1 MRTFYFTVA
10 FLCAT
15 FRASVGT
22 LPHAQRLQVVRP
34 QKLNSRHKRGVPDQA
49 TRDSPHP
56 DELLYRLPLEGR
68 KRTLHL
74 QRNGMLFGPN
84 YTETYYLEDGTPKTL
99 SPNYKDH
106 CYYHGHVEGMED
118 SSVSVGVCAGI
129 TGFVRVGHQLYL
141 IEPLEDGA
149 AGDHALY
156 KPEPRRAKRSACR
169 ESNSTSGFAPR
180 ASGWVKAGGQKAKSS
195 FSVPRF
201 VELVLVVDNTEY
213 STFGG
218 NMEKIRERMFKVA
231 NHIDKLYQAVNIRVV
246 LVGLEV
252 WSDKDKIRVS
262 ANADYT
268 LTRFLDW
275 RQESLVK
282 RMRHDNAQFVTGID
296 FLGDTVGLATK
307 YAMCMQKSAGIN
319 QDHNINPLGIAATVA
334 HEMGHNL
341 GMSHDEAGCTCG
353 VGGQK
358 CIMTDRVNSD
368 FPELFSDCSLS
379 QLSEF
384 LDLANPSCLL
394 DAPKADRAFGGPV
407 CGNGFLDVGEEC
419 DCGTVNDCNNPC
431 CNPATCRLAEG
442 ARCAQGGC
450 CENCQLRQAGSLC
463 RMATNE
469 CDLAE
474 YCPGDSKDC
483 PVDSYVMNGGPCNS
497 GDGYCYN
504 GQCPSLQQHCTRLWG
519 SGAQVGQNCF
529 HINLRGERD
538 SHCGKTTNGYKRC
551 TEGSKFCGKIFC
563 TGGGENPFVG
573 RKGVFVLYRGNCN
586 IVADDSDTDN
596 LSMVPVGTKCGDNK
610 VCYDHVCQDVAVYG
624 NVDCSLKCSG
634 HGVCNHKKECHCDPG
649 WAEPYC
655 NTKITDLK
663 DNHIVIVAVSATLAL
678 LFLAALLITALKF
691 GKGGK
696 GLDCVNK
703 KKPRSAR
710 SSYQDGKPMACSTPL
725 QISLPKFIESSSS
738 QVCSPSTVS
747 VVPSRP
753 PPLPPQ
759 NSPKPGPQSCN
770 VQMKPVSPA
779 RPLPPVQV
787 KHPGKPTP
795 PPVPAAKPTGL
806 WAEGRERKV
815 ALSPAHMPR

>member
-129 TGFVRVGHQLYL
+129 TVGHQLYL

-180 ASGWVKAGGQKAKSS
+180 ASGWVKAGGQVRTAAIWKNCPCRGS
-195 FSVPRF
+195 
-201 VELVLVVDNTEY
+201 
-213 STFGG
+213 
-218 NMEKIRERMFKVA
+218 
-231 NHIDKLYQAVNIRVV
+231 LYQAVNIRVV

-319 QDHNINPLGIAATVA
+319 QVQSARAKCDGKEHNRCISTRYCCQFWQLRWVHVRFQDHNINPLGIAATVA

-519 SGAQVGQNCF
+519 SG
-529 HINLRGERD
+529 
-538 SHCGKTTNGYKRC
+538 T
-551 TEGSKFCGKIFC
+551 
-563 TGGGENPFVG
+563 
-573 RKGVFVLYRGNCN
+573 LY
-586 IVADDSDTDN
+586 
-596 LSMVPVGTKCGDNK
+596 
-610 VCYDHVCQDVAVYG
+610 
-624 NVDCSLKCSG
+624 G
-634 HGVCNHKKECHCDPG
+634 HKN
-649 WAEPYC
+649 
-655 NTKITDLK
+655 
-663 DNHIVIVAVSATLAL
+663 
-678 LFLAALLITALKF
+678 
-691 GKGGK
+691 
-696 GLDCVNK
+696 
-703 KKPRSAR
+703 
-710 SSYQDGKPMACSTPL
+710 
-725 QISLPKFIESSSS
+725 
-738 QVCSPSTVS
+738 
-747 VVPSRP
+747 
-753 PPLPPQ
+753 
-759 NSPKPGPQSCN
+759 
-770 VQMKPVSPA
+770 
-779 RPLPPVQV
+779 
-787 KHPGKPTP
+787 
-795 PPVPAAKPTGL
+795 
-806 WAEGRERKV
+806 
-815 ALSPAHMPR
+815 